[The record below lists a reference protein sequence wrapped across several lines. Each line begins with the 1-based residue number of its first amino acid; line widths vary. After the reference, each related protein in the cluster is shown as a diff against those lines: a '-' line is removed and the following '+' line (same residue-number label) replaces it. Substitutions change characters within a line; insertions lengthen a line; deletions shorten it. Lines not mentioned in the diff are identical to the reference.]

1 MTATA
6 TSPNT
11 LGIDFGTSNSAA
23 GIAVGDRPWLVE
35 MEPGETTLPTAVFF
49 EPKRPMRIGR
59 SATRALIN
67 GDEGRFMRALKSLLG
82 TPLLREERR
91 INGEVT
97 DFIQIIARFLAGV
110 KSRAEAATHQTFT
123 HALSGRPVHFHSNDP
138 ARDAQA
144 EVDLRDCYLAAGF
157 EDVRFLYEPEAAVRS
172 ARPSAGLGLIVDIGG
187 GTSDFTLFEQDATG
201 ATRILGS
208 HGVRLGGTDF
218 DRQISIDHVMPLLG
232 RGSQIRNDFGKET
245 LPAPNRLFNDLA
257 TWQMIPFLYA
267 ADSRRAARDLAKYA
281 LEPQKLNRL
290 VSVLEDELGHDLA
303 FAVERGKIQTNG
315 VSGASEDKGA
325 APRIDLRILERGLS
339 APLSP
344 DLMQQSLAK
353 MMTQIAESAAETLEA
368 ADVAP
373 SWIDR
378 LVMVGGSS
386 LLSSLETGLRQLC
399 PNATVENR
407 NAMTAV
413 ADGLALSAASAFT

>member
-6 TSPNT
+6 TCPNT

-97 DFIQIIARFLAGV
+97 DFIQIIARFLAEV

-187 GTSDFTLFEQDATG
+187 GTSDFTLFEQDSTG

-232 RGSQIRNDFGKET
+232 RGSQIRNAFGKET

-281 LEPQKLNRL
+281 VEPQKLNRL

-315 VSGASEDKGA
+315 ISGATGEKGA
-325 APRIDLRILERGLS
+325 DPRIDLRILERGLS

-353 MMTQIAESAAETLEA
+353 MMTRIAESAAETLEA

-373 SWIDR
+373 SRIDR

-413 ADGLALSAASAFT
+413 ADGLALSAASAFA

>member
-1 MTATA
+1 MTALSK
-6 TSPNT
+6 SPNT

-23 GIAVGDRPWLVE
+23 GIAIGDLPFLVD

-59 SATRALIN
+59 AATRALIN

-97 DFIQIIARFLAGV
+97 DFIRIIARFLAEV
-110 KSRAEAATHQTFT
+110 KSRAEAATHQSFT

-172 ARPSAGLGLIVDIGG
+172 AAPSAGLGLIVDIGG
-187 GTSDFTLFEQDATG
+187 GTSDFTLFEQDNSG

-232 RGSQIRNDFGKET
+232 RGSQIRNAFGPET

-281 LEPQKLNRL
+281 VEAVKLNRL

-303 FAVERGKIQTNG
+303 FAVERGKIQANG
-315 VSGASEDKGA
+315 GTGAD
-325 APRIDLRILERGLS
+325 PRIDLRILERGLS
-339 APLSP
+339 APLTP
-344 DLMQQSLAK
+344 ELMHHSLAK
-353 MMTQIAESAAETLEA
+353 MMAQIAQCAAETLA
-368 ADVAP
+368 QADVSP
-373 SWIDR
+373 GQIDR

-399 PNATVENR
+399 PNAEVENR

-413 ADGLALSAASAFT
+413 ADGLALSAAEAFA

>member
-1 MTATA
+1 MTAPA
-6 TSPNT
+6 ISPNT

-23 GIAVGDRPWLVE
+23 GIAVGDQPFLVE
-35 MEPGETTLPTAVFF
+35 MEPGENTLPTAVFF

-59 SATRALIN
+59 AATRALIN

-91 INGEVT
+91 LNGEVT
-97 DFIQIIARFLAGV
+97 DFIKIIARFLAEV
-110 KSRAEAATHQTFT
+110 KSRAEAATHQSFT
-123 HALSGRPVHFHSNDP
+123 HALSGRPVHFHSADP

-172 ARPSAGLGLIVDIGG
+172 AAPSAGLGLIVDIGG
-187 GTSDFTLFEQDATG
+187 GTSDFTLFEQDSSG
-201 ATRILGS
+201 DTRILGS

-232 RGSQIRNDFGKET
+232 RGSQIRNAFGSET

-267 ADSRRAARDLAKYA
+267 ADSRRGARELAKYA
-281 LEPQKLNRL
+281 VEPDKLNRL
-290 VSVLEDELGHDLA
+290 VSVLEDELGHDVA
-303 FAVERGKIQTNG
+303 FAVERGKITAN
-315 VSGASEDKGA
+315 VETA
-325 APRIDLRILERGLS
+325 ADPRIDLRILERGLS
-339 APLSP
+339 SPLSP
-344 DLMQQSLAK
+344 ALMQDSLAK
-353 MMTQIAESAAETLEA
+353 MMGQIAQCAAETLA
-368 ADVAP
+368 QADVAP
-373 SWIDR
+373 GRIDR
-378 LVMVGGSS
+378 LIMVGGSS
-386 LLSSLETGLRQLC
+386 LLSALETSLRQLC
-399 PNATVENR
+399 PNAEVENR

-413 ADGLALSAASAFT
+413 ADGLALSAADAFT

>member
-1 MTATA
+1 M
-6 TSPNT
+6 TSPASRPMT

-23 GIAVGDRPWLVE
+23 GIAIGDQPFLVD

-49 EPKRPMRIGR
+49 EPKRPMRIG
-59 SATRALIN
+59 SAATRALIN

-97 DFIQIIARFLAGV
+97 DFIRIIARFLAEV
-110 KSRAEAATHQTFT
+110 KSRSEAATHQSFT
-123 HALSGRPVHFHSNDP
+123 HALSGRPVHFHSADP

-172 ARPSAGLGLIVDIGG
+172 AAPSAGLGLIVDIGG
-187 GTSDFTLFEQDATG
+187 GTSDFTLFEQDSTG
-201 ATRILGS
+201 KTHILAS

-218 DRQISIDHVMPLLG
+218 DRQVSIDHVMPLLG
-232 RGSQIRNDFGKET
+232 RGSQIRNAFGPET

-267 ADSRRAARDLAKYA
+267 ADSRRAARELAKYA
-281 LEPQKLNRL
+281 VEPVKLNRL

-303 FAVERGKIQTNG
+303 FAVERGKIQANG
-315 VSGASEDKGA
+315 ETGAD
-325 APRIDLRILERGLS
+325 PRIDLRILERGLS
-339 APLSP
+339 APLP
-344 DLMQQSLAK
+344 PELMHHSLAK
-353 MMTQIAESAAETLEA
+353 MMAQIAQCAAETLA
-368 ADVAP
+368 QADVAP
-373 SWIDR
+373 GQIDR

-386 LLSSLETGLRQLC
+386 LLSSLEIGLRQLC
-399 PNATVENR
+399 PNAAVENR

-413 ADGLALSAASAFT
+413 ADGLALSAAEAFA

>member
-1 MTATA
+1 MSHSNSA
-6 TSPNT
+6 PLT

-23 GIAVGDRPWLVE
+23 GIAVGERPWLVE

-91 INGEVT
+91 INGQST
-97 DFIQIIARFLAGV
+97 DFIRIIAQFLAEI

-123 HALSGRPVHFHSNDP
+123 HALSGRPVHFHSSDP

-144 EVDLRDCYLAAGF
+144 EIDLRDCYLAAGF

-172 ARPSAGLGLIVDIGG
+172 AAPAAGLGLIVDIGG
-187 GTSDFTLFEQDATG
+187 GTSDFTLFEQDSTG
-201 ATRILGS
+201 GTHILGS
-208 HGVRLGGTDF
+208 HGLRLGGTDF

-232 RGSQIRNDFGKET
+232 RGSQIRNAFGKDT

-267 ADSRRAARDLAKYA
+267 ADSRRAARELAKYA
-281 LEPQKLNRL
+281 AEPQKLNRL

-303 FAVERGKIQTNG
+303 FAVERGKIQANE
-315 VSGASEDKGA
+315 ASASDA
-325 APRIDLRILERGLS
+325 RIDLRILERGLS

-344 DLMQQSLAK
+344 AQMQLSLAS
-353 MMTQIAESAAETLEA
+353 MMVAISQSAAETLSK
-368 ADVAP
+368 ADVSP
-373 SWIDR
+373 DRIDR

-386 LLSSLETGLRQLC
+386 LLTSLDASLRRLF
-399 PNATVENR
+399 PNAQVENR

-413 ADGLALSAASAFT
+413 ADGLALSAAEAFA